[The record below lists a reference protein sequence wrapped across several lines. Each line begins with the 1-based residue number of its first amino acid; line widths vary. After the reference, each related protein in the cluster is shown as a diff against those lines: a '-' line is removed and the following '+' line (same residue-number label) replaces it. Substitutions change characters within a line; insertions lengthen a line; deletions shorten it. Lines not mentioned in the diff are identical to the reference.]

1 MSTPVIGI
9 DLGTTNSCV
18 ATLEGGQAVVI
29 PNSEGART
37 TPSVVAFSKDGE
49 RHIGITAKRQAVTN
63 SDRTTMSVKRE
74 MGTDW
79 STDVDGTSYT
89 PQEMSAFI
97 LQKLKADAEA
107 YLGKEI
113 TKAVITCPAYFTDAQ
128 RKATKDAG
136 RIAGLEVLRIIN

>member
-128 RKATKDAG
+128 RKS
-136 RIAGLEVLRIIN
+136 VV

>member
-63 SDRTTMSVKRE
+63 SGRTTMSVKRE

-79 STDVDGTSYT
+79 STEVDGTSYT
-89 PQEMSAFI
+89 
-97 LQKLKADAEA
+97 LK
-107 YLGKEI
+107 K
-113 TKAVITCPAYFTDAQ
+113 CPHSFS
-128 RKATKDAG
+128 RS
-136 RIAGLEVLRIIN
+136 

>member
-89 PQEMSAFI
+89 PR
-97 LQKLKADAEA
+97 K
-107 YLGKEI
+107 
-113 TKAVITCPAYFTDAQ
+113 CPPSYF
-128 RKATKDAG
+128 R
-136 RIAGLEVLRIIN
+136 N